1 MRKPSEIL
9 SYEQFVEEMND
20 PGFQA
25 RMHYGIDILLEYVE
39 KDPSYLT
46 GDDERIVK
54 YWLQY
59 YQHQGGGGELK
70 NFLWRG
76 ILFQGIQSNDVRRTV
91 STVCILNLNFY

>member
-9 SYEQFVEEMND
+9 SYEQFVEEMKD

-25 RMHYGIDILLEYVE
+25 RMHYGIDILLGYVE

-59 YQHQGGGGELK
+59 YQHQGGGRIKKFFMERNPFPG
-70 NFLWRG
+70 NP
-76 ILFQGIQSNDVRRTV
+76 I
-91 STVCILNLNFY
+91 

>member
-9 SYEQFVEEMND
+9 FYEQFVEEMKD

-25 RMHYGIDILLEYVE
+25 RMHCGIKILLEFVE

-59 YQHQGGGGELK
+59 HQHEGGGKLK
-70 NFLWRG
+70 
-76 ILFQGIQSNDVRRTV
+76 ILIERNPFPGNPI
-91 STVCILNLNFY
+91 